1 MKKILIAV
9 ASAALALIA
18 ASSCGNTKLQ
28 QEEARNHELDD
39 SLRVA
44 LANSD
49 SLFSLL
55 YDVTV
60 GMDQITALEQLMG
73 APINQENASG
83 REKLRQQM
91 EAIQRGLQER
101 RHRIDELE
109 KQLATSNSA
118 AQERLNRQIAQL
130 RQQMDKQAST
140 VAELR
145 ASLEAA
151 NIHIEQLDYT
161 IDSLNVTNDSLKSV
175 NRSTEKALNEAI
187 DEINA
192 VYYVIGTKDEL
203 KEHNIIAGGGFLR
216 KTKVLPS
223 DFDQSY
229 MQRADRRTLRSLPL
243 DAKKAKLLTKQP
255 EDSYKFDEA
264 STGMKV
270 LVITNPA
277 AFWATSNVIVIQVD

>member
-1 MKKILIAV
+1 MKKLLYAVTAVTAAILF
-9 ASAALALIA
+9 AA
-18 ASSCGNTKLQ
+18 CGNTKLQ

-39 SLRVA
+39 SLRTA

-60 GMDQITALEQLMG
+60 GMDQITALEQLVD

-91 EAIQRGLQER
+91 EAIQRGLQDR
-101 RHRIDELE
+101 RHRIEELE
-109 KQLATSNSA
+109 KQLAAGNSA
-118 AQERLNRQIAQL
+118 EANRLRTQINQL
-130 RQQMDKQAST
+130 REQMDKQAAT

-145 ASLEAA
+145 QSLEAA
-151 NIHIEQLDYT
+151 NIHIETLDNT
-161 IDSLNVTNDSLKSV
+161 IDSLNVSNDSLK
-175 NRSTEKALNEAI
+175 TGMAQAQQALTEAI

-192 VYYVIGTKDEL
+192 VYYVIGTKNEL
-203 KEHNIIAGGGFLR
+203 KEHNIIEGGGFLR

-229 MQRADRRTLRSLPL
+229 LQRADRRTLRTLPL
-243 DAKKAKLLTKQP
+243 DAKKGKLLTKQP
-255 EDSYKFDEA
+255 EDTYKFEDGA
-264 STGMKV
+264 NGMKTF
-270 LVITNPA
+270 VITNPD
-277 AFWATSNVIVIQVD
+277 AFWSTSNVMVIQVD